1 MKTVVTAGSFIQQLF
16 LDSAVS
22 NIMTGK
28 NHWVSNKHHYECQHI
43 YKVAFV
49 QDFWLDEKK
58 KLCTFRSHWEFAE
71 SLKSSRAKKHSAIGT
86 TKNSTE

>member
-49 QDFWLDEKK
+49 QDFCLDEKK
-58 KLCTFRSHWEFAE
+58 KIVYIQKSLGICREFE
-71 SLKSSRAKKHSAIGT
+71 IK
-86 TKNSTE
+86 